1 MHNFCNMIRINNN
14 FFVYIKII
22 FFLLAIVEKEVGEF
36 AHCVTKR
43 LQARQVDYAEVAW
56 SLPIK
61 AFSVHNQQ
69 LLIAQQIKRK
79 LFVVVNVVST
89 WIELYKHVESLSL
102 IHISEPTRPY

>member
-1 MHNFCNMIRINNN
+1 MTRINNN

-22 FFLLAIVEKEVGEF
+22 FFLLAIVGEEAGEL
-36 AHCVTKR
+36 AHRVAKR

-69 LLIAQQIKRK
+69 LLIA
-79 LFVVVNVVST
+79 
-89 WIELYKHVESLSL
+89 
-102 IHISEPTRPY
+102 